1 MFPRTSLTLAAAAVM
16 ALAPAVGHAA
26 TNWSFNLQATAP
38 TSTTAGDAGGYGNT
52 RTYSASGV
60 TVGVGAYSNTGI
72 NPDATGQVTQ
82 DNNNAN
88 RLETAKLAYDS
99 TWQGLG
105 AYNRDAGGTSTSTA
119 GTDYQEGQSPEHSFD
134 NNERADSA
142 LLSFGTSV
150 NLTSI
155 TFGWWNTDSDFY
167 VLAYTG
173 AGTPTL
179 TGLTY
184 ATLSGWTLVGNYS
197 APGGSTAGGAFTTTL
212 GTTITSSYWLVGA
225 GGFASGVGVTND
237 STSTTSCTG
246 GYDSRGKCKGWTT
259 TTTPLYDYLKLTG
272 IAGTTNG
279 GTFPPAG
286 VPEPGSLALA
296 GAAFLGMVGLRR
308 RKVVA

>member
-26 TNWSFNLQATAP
+26 TNWSFNLQSTAP
-38 TSTTAGDAGGYGNT
+38 TSTTPGDASSYGNS
-52 RTYSASGV
+52 RTYTASGV
-60 TVGVGAYSNTGI
+60 TVGVSAYSNTGI
-72 NPDATGQVTQ
+72 NPGAAGQVTQ
-82 DNNNAN
+82 DNSNAN
-88 RLETAKLAYDS
+88 QLETAKLAYDP

-105 AYNRDAGGTSTSTA
+105 AYNRDAGGTSTGTA

-155 TFGWWNTDSDFY
+155 TFGWTQTDSDFY

-173 AGTPTL
+173 SGTPNL
-179 TGLTY
+179 NGLTY
-184 ATLSGWTLVGNYS
+184 ANLNLNGWTLVGNYS
-197 APGGSTAGGAFTTTL
+197 NQGTNPVILASPNAVL
-212 GTTITSSYWLVGA
+212 GTQSVVSNAGLYSSYWLIGA
-225 GGFASGVGVTND
+225 GGFASGTGVNSGD
-237 STSTTSCTG
+237 KSSGSSYLALGATG
-246 GYDSRGKCKGWTT
+246 ANF
-259 TTTPLYDYLKLTG
+259 DYLKLTG

-296 GAAFLGMVGLRR
+296 GAAFVGMMGLRR
-308 RKVVA
+308 RKAVA

>member
-52 RTYSASGV
+52 RTYTASGV
-60 TVGVGAYSNTGI
+60 TVGVSAYSNTG
-72 NPDATGQVTQ
+72 NNGTSTTSV
-82 DNNNAN
+82 DNSNAN
-88 RLETAKLAYDS
+88 QLETAKLAFDS

-105 AYNRDAGGTSTSTA
+105 AYNRDAGGTATNTA

-155 TFGWWNTDSDFY
+155 TFGWWNADSDFY

-179 TGLTY
+179 TGLTCDSFR
-184 ATLSGWTLVGNYS
+184 LD
-197 APGGSTAGGAFTTTL
+197 AGGQL
-212 GTTITSSYWLVGA
+212 
-225 GGFASGVGVTND
+225 
-237 STSTTSCTG
+237 STRAEAPQAARS
-246 GYDSRGKCKGWTT
+246 D
-259 TTTPLYDYLKLTG
+259 D
-272 IAGTTNG
+272 AGT
-279 GTFPPAG
+279 
-286 VPEPGSLALA
+286 ALTSA
-296 GAAFLGMVGLRR
+296 TG
-308 RKVVA
+308 

>member
-1 MFPRTSLTLAAAAVM
+1 MFPRISLTLTAAAVL
-16 ALAPAVGHAA
+16 ALAPAVAQAA
-26 TNWSFNLQATAP
+26 TNWSFNLQSTAP
-38 TSTTAGDAGGYGNT
+38 TSTTPGDASSYGNS
-52 RTYSASGV
+52 RTYTASGV
-60 TVGVGAYSNTGI
+60 TVGVSAYSNTGI
-72 NPDATGQVTQ
+72 NPGAAGQVTQ
-82 DNNNAN
+82 DNSNAN
-88 RLETAKLAYDS
+88 QLETARLAYDP

-105 AYNRDAGGTSTSTA
+105 AYNRDAGGTSTGTA

-197 APGGSTAGGAFTTTL
+197 NAGGSTAGGAFTTTL
-212 GTTITSSYWLVGA
+212 GTAVTSSYWLIGA
-225 GGFASGVGVTND
+225 GGFTVGTGVNSGDVSGGSYLALD
-237 STSTTSCTG
+237 STSTTK
-246 GYDSRGKCKGWTT
+246 RF
-259 TTTPLYDYLKLTG
+259 DYLKLTS

-296 GAAFLGMVGLRR
+296 GAAFVGMMGLRR
-308 RKVVA
+308 RKAVA

>member
-26 TNWSFNLQATAP
+26 TNWSFNLQSTAP
-38 TSTTAGDAGGYGNT
+38 TSTTPGDAKGYGNT
-52 RTYSASGV
+52 RSYTASGV
-60 TVGVGAYSNTGI
+60 SVGVSAYSNTG
-72 NPDATGQVTQ
+72 NNGTSTTSV
-82 DNNNAN
+82 DNSNAN
-88 RLETAKLAYDS
+88 QLETAKLAYDS

-105 AYNRDAGGTSTSTA
+105 AYNRDAGGISTSDP
-119 GTDYQEGQSPEHSFD
+119 GFDYQELQSPEHSFD

-155 TFGWWNTDSDFY
+155 TFGWTQTDSDFY

-173 AGTPTL
+173 SGTPNL
-179 TGLTY
+179 NGLTY
-184 ATLSGWTLVGNYS
+184 ANLNLNGWTLVGNYS
-197 APGGSTAGGAFTTTL
+197 NQGTNPVILASPNAVL
-212 GTTITSSYWLVGA
+212 GTQSVVSNAGLYSSYWLIGA
-225 GGFASGVGVTND
+225 GGFASGTGVNSGD
-237 STSTTSCTG
+237 KSGSSYLALGATG
-246 GYDSRGKCKGWTT
+246 ANF
-259 TTTPLYDYLKLTG
+259 DYLKLTG

-296 GAAFLGMVGLRR
+296 GAAFVGMMGLRR
-308 RKVVA
+308 RKAVA